1 MEFFKILENQKNIET
16 NMYGEKTKI
25 FWKYTEVVG
34 ETSSE
39 EKFRLPAGSFN
50 ESSTTDVLL
59 GILEQTWTNCA
70 PNFQ

>member
-1 MEFFKILENQKNIET
+1 
-16 NMYGEKTKI
+16 MYGEKTKI

-34 ETSSE
+34 ETSLE